1 MQMQN
6 GMIVPA
12 LAATLAVSVAI
23 GVVNGLGATG
33 MRIPPL
39 VMTLG
44 MAGVL
49 QGALVLLT
57 RGRPSGKAAPLLTDF
72 INQPLILG
80 IPGILFIW
88 AAIGAALVFFLRR
101 TAFGLRIYAIGSNE
115 AAAALAGVGVRWT
128 RTLLFGLTGMF
139 AGLTGFF
146 VLGYTGSVFIGVGNQ
161 YVLPSII
168 AVVIGGTSLAGGT
181 GGYLGTMAGAVVLGL
196 LQRSE
201 ERRVGEECVSTC
213 RSRWSPYH

>member
-1 MQMQN
+1 
-6 GMIVPA
+6 
-12 LAATLAVSVAI
+12 
-23 GVVNGLGATG
+23 
-33 MRIPPL
+33 
-39 VMTLG
+39 MTLG

-72 INQPLILG
+72 INQPLVLG

-101 TAFGLRIYAIGSNE
+101 TVFGLRIYAVGSNE
-115 AAAALAGVGVRWT
+115 EAAALAGVGVRWT
-128 RTLLFGLTGMF
+128 RTLLFGLSGLF

-146 VLGYTGSVFIGVGNQ
+146 VLGYTGRVFIGVGNQ

-168 AVVIGGTSLAGGT
+168 AAVIGGPSPAGGQE
-181 GGYLGTMAGAVVLGL
+181 GRA
-196 LQRSE
+196 SS
-201 ERRVGEECVSTC
+201 GEQ
-213 RSRWSPYH
+213 

>member
-23 GVVNGLGATG
+23 GVVNGLGAMV

-72 INQPLILG
+72 INQPLVLG

-88 AAIGAALVFFLRR
+88 AAIGAALE
-101 TAFGLRIYAIGSNE
+101 IGR
-115 AAAALAGVGVRWT
+115 AHV
-128 RTLLFGLTGMF
+128 
-139 AGLTGFF
+139 
-146 VLGYTGSVFIGVGNQ
+146 
-161 YVLPSII
+161 
-168 AVVIGGTSLAGGT
+168 
-181 GGYLGTMAGAVVLGL
+181 
-196 LQRSE
+196 
-201 ERRVGEECVSTC
+201 
-213 RSRWSPYH
+213 